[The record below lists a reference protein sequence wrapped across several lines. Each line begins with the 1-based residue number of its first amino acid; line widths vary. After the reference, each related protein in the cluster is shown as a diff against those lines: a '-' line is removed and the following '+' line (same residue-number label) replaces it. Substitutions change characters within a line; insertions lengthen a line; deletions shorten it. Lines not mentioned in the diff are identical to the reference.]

1 MAGKTFKQFME
12 QVNVIKPLSPYKT
25 YPKPGGSKG
34 LVDKITG
41 LGPGGNPGPAQG
53 SGPQAKAPIKKPI
66 PTKVV

>member
-12 QVNVIKPLSPYKT
+12 QVNVINILSPYKT
-25 YPKPGGSKG
+25 YSKPGGSKG

-53 SGPQAKAPIKKPI
+53 AGPHKAPIKKPI